1 VVRSKSWAGAAVVA
15 LRVVWWVSV
24 AALVVVGGLLVLVG
38 THAVGGGAVT
48 LDSFFELP
56 AAAYRISG
64 HELSGSPATLGL
76 SSGPLS
82 FGRPRPGFVL
92 VCAIVLAVAA
102 AVWLYIL
109 HQLRGL
115 LAALRAGAT
124 FASENEL
131 RLRRIGVAV
140 IAFELGHAVAVWAG
154 GIYLEHALVARG
166 VTLRSHFAVNVTVIL
181 LGVLLLV
188 LAAAFR
194 VGSELAAD
202 QALTV

>member
-1 VVRSKSWAGAAVVA
+1 MVRSRSWAGAAAVA
-15 LRVVWWVSV
+15 LSVVWWVSL
-24 AALVVVGGLLVLVG
+24 AAVVVGGGLLVLVG
-38 THAVGGGAVT
+38 THAVGGGAVK

-56 AAAYRISG
+56 SGAYRISG
-64 HELSGSPATLGL
+64 HELSSSPATLGL

-82 FGRPRPGFVL
+82 FARPRPAFVL
-92 VCAIVLAVAA
+92 VCAVVLAVAA
-102 AVWLYIL
+102 GAWLYIL
-109 HQLRGL
+109 QQLRGL

-140 IAFELGHAVAVWAG
+140 IAFELGHALAGWAG
-154 GIYLEHALVARG
+154 GLYLEHALVARG

-181 LGVLLLV
+181 LGLLLLA

-194 VGSELAAD
+194 VGSELATD